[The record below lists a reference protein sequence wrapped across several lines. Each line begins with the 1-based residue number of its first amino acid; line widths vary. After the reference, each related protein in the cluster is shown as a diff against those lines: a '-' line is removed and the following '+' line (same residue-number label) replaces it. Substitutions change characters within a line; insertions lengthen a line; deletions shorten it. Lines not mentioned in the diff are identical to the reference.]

1 MIKAIKAWWRRFRR
15 DCVRT
20 SLMRHYGFTVERIT
34 DGVIDDIMNMSE
46 KLNISTATSSMV
58 LAAYGVTGDMEK
70 TLKAIE
76 YLYKRGAIVSF
87 EMICWTVRNGKV

>member
-1 MIKAIKAWWRRFRR
+1 MIKAIKAWWRSFRR

-20 SLMRHYGFTVERIT
+20 SLIRHYGFIADKIT
-34 DGVIDDIMNMSE
+34 DDVIDDIMKMSK
-46 KLNISTATSSMV
+46 KLDISITTSSIV
-58 LAAYGVTGDMEK
+58 LAAYGVTGNMEK